1 MTSHDLD
8 LMCLDNEI
16 FMHLLAISP
25 TFTIYTIH
33 NNKKSSYVYS
43 QTYREA
49 TWASVCSQMTQ
60 FGLCVLETT
69 TPTNGT
75 MDAGEVMESKVR
87 YDDLCKEDV
96 GVGASGNQQEEN

>member
-1 MTSHDLD
+1 
-8 LMCLDNEI
+8 
-16 FMHLLAISP
+16 
-25 TFTIYTIH
+25 
-33 NNKKSSYVYS
+33 
-43 QTYREA
+43 
-49 TWASVCSQMTQ
+49 MTQ

-96 GVGASGNQQEEN
+96 GVGASGNQQEENE